1 MHPAKLWRPLGKSD
15 GTTPVNVQCRLCSH
29 FCNIAPDTTGKCGV
43 RKNVNGELY
52 TLVFD
57 KVAATNLDPIEKK
70 PLFHFLPGTNSFSFG
85 TVGCNLSCSFCQNYS
100 LSTTPRLTG
109 KIYGQQTSPERL
121 VELALETGAESIA
134 YTYSEP
140 TIFFELVEETAKLAI
155 KHGLKNIL
163 VSNGFQSP
171 ECLEALKDIIHAC
184 NIDLK
189 GATESFYA
197 NVCGAHL
204 NPVLRNLKTIREMGW
219 WLEVT
224 TLVIPDENDDRNELE
239 TIARFINDELGSDT
253 PWHISRFHPT
263 YKMLDNI
270 PTPLKTLEEAA
281 AIGKKA
287 GLNYV
292 YIGNVSGHDWHDTK
306 CPKCGSIVIER
317 KGYSAA
323 RGNYSTC
330 PSCNA
335 SIAGVWST
343 HDPR

>member
-1 MHPAKLWRPLGKSD
+1 MHPARLWKTLGKSD

-43 RKNVNGELY
+43 RKNVDGKLY

-57 KVAATNLDPIEKK
+57 KVAAANLDPIEKK
-70 PLFHFLPGTNSFSFG
+70 PLYHFLPGTTSFSFG
-85 TVGCNLSCSFCQNYS
+85 TVGCNLTCSFCQNYT

-109 KIYGQQTSPERL
+109 QILGQHTKPERL
-121 VELALETGAESIA
+121 VELALESGAQSIS

-140 TIFFELVEETAKLAI
+140 TIFFELVEATAKLAI

-171 ECLEALKDIIHAC
+171 ECLAELKDLIHAC

-189 GATESFYA
+189 GATESFYSDI
-197 NVCGAHL
+197 CGAHIR
-204 NPVLRNLKTIREMGW
+204 PVLRNLKIIREMDW

-224 TLVIPDENDDRNELE
+224 TLVIPDENDDEKELS

-253 PWHISRFHPT
+253 PWHISRFHPA
-263 YKMLDNI
+263 YKMQNRI
-270 PTPLKTLEEAA
+270 PTPIETLRKAA
-281 AIGKKA
+281 AIGKEA

-292 YIGNVSGHDWHDTK
+292 YLGNIPGREGRDTL
-306 CPKCGSIVIER
+306 CPKCGAIVIER

-323 RGNYSTC
+323 RGDYSKCPTC
-330 PSCNA
+330 DTP
-335 SIAGVWST
+335 IPGVWSI
-343 HDPR
+343 HDSR